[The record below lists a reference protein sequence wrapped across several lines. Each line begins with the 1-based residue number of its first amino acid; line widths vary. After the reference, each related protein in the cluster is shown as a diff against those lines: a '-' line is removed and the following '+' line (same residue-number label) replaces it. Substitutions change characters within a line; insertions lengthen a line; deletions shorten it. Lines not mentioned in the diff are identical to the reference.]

1 MEDRLKLKNYYST
14 KEFRENFIYDGNDLG
29 VECNEKKTS
38 FRLWSPG
45 AEYVL
50 LNLYNAGDGGEAYR
64 QIQMKK
70 EDKGVWSWD
79 SDKELHGVYYDYLI
93 TRDNKEIL
101 SADPYA

>member
-70 EDKGVWSWD
+70 KIRVFGAGIVI
-79 SDKELHGVYYDYLI
+79 KNFTVYTMI
-93 TRDNKEIL
+93 I
-101 SADPYA
+101 